1 MLLEGV
7 NIFDPKHIAIP
18 IEEIKKRL
26 EYAQEVYRQQHEML
40 KNKTHRVGDR
50 IVSFHKPHI
59 RPIVRGKS
67 GKEVEFG
74 PKAVLSYVDG
84 YAFLDKFSFDAFN
97 ESTSLEEDI
106 NQHEKRFGRLPGC
119 VITDNIYGTR
129 ENRRMLYD
137 KKVRASL
144 IPLGRQKNEQIAD
157 IKWIKK
163 KQRNRNRIEGIIGT
177 GKNKYGLERIL
188 YKIAGGEEIWVRLGL
203 SAMNL
208 STALARI

>member
-1 MLLEGV
+1 
-7 NIFDPKHIAIP
+7 
-18 IEEIKKRL
+18 
-26 EYAQEVYRQQHEML
+26 
-40 KNKTHRVGDR
+40 
-50 IVSFHKPHI
+50 
-59 RPIVRGKS
+59 VRGKS

-144 IPLGRQKNEQIAD
+144 IPLGRRKNEQIAD